1 VSLKLGN
8 RVMGGLLLFS
18 LLCGG
23 ALAAVVEESD
33 YRKVYLSQGSFED
46 IRTDLEYEV
55 TGRGIVINNVSHI
68 GDMLER
74 TGKDI
79 GASLKVYEQ
88 AEAIE
93 FCSASA
99 SRVMME
105 ADRHNIVY
113 CPYII
118 SIYTLPGEA
127 DRVYLSYRRL
137 QGDGSDASSRALA
150 AVEALL
156 DDIIQQVIR

>member
-1 VSLKLGN
+1 MSLMLGK
-8 RVMGGLLLFS
+8 RVMGGLLLFL

-23 ALAAVVEESD
+23 ALADAVEVSD

-68 GDMLER
+68 GAMLER

-105 ADRHNIVY
+105 ADPHNIVY

-118 SIYTLPGEA
+118 SIYTLPGEVN
-127 DRVYLSYRRL
+127 RVYLSYRRL
-137 QGDGSDASSRALA
+137 QGDGSDASRRALA
-150 AVEALL
+150 VVEALL

>member
-1 VSLKLGN
+1 MRSMTCKRAVS
-8 RVMGGLLLFS
+8 GLLLF
-18 LLCGG
+18 LALCGS
-23 ALAAVVEESD
+23 ALGGVVEVSD
-33 YRKVYLSQGSFED
+33 YRKIYLSQGSFED
-46 IRTDLEYEV
+46 IRAELEYEV

-68 GDMLER
+68 GAMLER

-79 GASLKVYEQ
+79 GATVKVYEE

-99 SRVMME
+99 SRAMME

-118 SIYTLPGEA
+118 AVYTLPGEEN
-127 DRVYLSYRRL
+127 RVYLSYRRL
-137 QGDGSDASSRALA
+137 QGGGSDASRRALV

-156 DDIIQQVIR
+156 DEIIQEVIH